1 MIALAALAGTLAGC
15 ADSHLAATSAGAQ
28 GSGDIDQPRRKATY
42 QTGYGLSSD
51 GPTTDLYT
59 ELFGAKSR
67 SDPNAP
73 AVTPALTVAA
83 PQSQPLSA
91 ASAAPQP
98 PPAAPQAAAVPPA
111 PTATVY
117 GIPSNG
123 PTTDLYT
130 ELFRSKRPE

>member
-1 MIALAALAGTLAGC
+1 MLAGC
-15 ADSHLAATSAGAQ
+15 ADSRLAATNAGTGAQ
-28 GSGDIDQPRRKATY
+28 VSSDRQAAY

-59 ELFGAKSR
+59 ELFGAKAR
-67 SDPNAP
+67 SDQNAP
-73 AVTPALTVAA
+73 VPLPAPAPIGAA
-83 PQSQPLSA
+83 PQVQTAAAQPVTA
-91 ASAAPQP
+91 ASVAPQP
-98 PPAAPQAAAVPPA
+98 EPAAPQAAPVAEA
-111 PTATVY
+111 ASANATVY

>member
-1 MIALAALAGTLAGC
+1 MLAGC
-15 ADSHLAATSAGAQ
+15 ADSRLAATNANVGTGAQ
-28 GSGDIDQPRRKATY
+28 VSSDRQAAY

-59 ELFGAKSR
+59 ELFGAKAR
-67 SDPNAP
+67 SDQNAP
-73 AVTPALTVAA
+73 APLPAPAPIGAA
-83 PQSQPLSA
+83 PQVQTAAAQPVTA
-91 ASAAPQP
+91 ASVVP
-98 PPAAPQAAAVPPA
+98 PEPAAPQAAPVAETA
-111 PTATVY
+111 SANATVY